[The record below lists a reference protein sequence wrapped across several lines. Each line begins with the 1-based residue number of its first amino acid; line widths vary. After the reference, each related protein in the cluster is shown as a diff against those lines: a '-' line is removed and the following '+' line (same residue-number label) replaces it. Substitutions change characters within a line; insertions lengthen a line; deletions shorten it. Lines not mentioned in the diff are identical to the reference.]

1 MNSSTHRSAPP
12 NGARWLTQALEAEGV
27 RTLFGYPGGTIMP
40 FYDALV
46 DSSLKHILVRH
57 EQGAALAAN
66 GFARASGQVGVCVAT
81 SGPGASNLV
90 TGIADAMLD
99 SVPMVCITGQ
109 VGTPLLGTDAFQE
122 LDVFGLTM
130 PIVKHSWLVRSVD
143 DLPRVVADAFRIARE
158 GRPGPVLIDLPKD
171 VQLADASHLPAHVPS
186 GVEPPPAPAEAAI
199 AEAIAALA
207 AAEKPVVY
215 AGGGIAL
222 GDAVQDLRDF
232 VEASAIP
239 TVMTLRG
246 LGALQASH
254 PQSLGMLGMH
264 CTRAA
269 NRAVQE
275 SDLLLVLGARFD
287 DRATGKLA
295 EFAPFARVVHIDAD
309 AYEISKLRSADI
321 AVPGNVGHAIRAL
334 RAAFP
339 SPKAHQDAWRKR
351 CAQHRDRFAARYDA
365 PGQHIYAP
373 ALLKRLS
380 ELAPADAV
388 IACDV
393 GQHQMWVAQHCR
405 FSHPRNHLTSGALG
419 TMGFG
424 LPAAMG
430 AQFACPERTVVLVS
444 GDGSFM
450 MNVQELATIARC
462 RLPVKI
468 VLLDNSSLGMVRQW
482 QELFFAERYSEID
495 LSDNPD
501 FVALA
506 QVFGIAA
513 TRIDARDDV
522 EGGLAALL
530 AETGARG
537 IGDVYRNRISRWRD
551 PAAAVP
557 GAQAAGSFYDLA
569 DPLHGAGTPADAMM
583 LADFVTY
590 LPDDLLCK
598 VDRTSMAV
606 SLEARAPLL
615 DWRVAEFAWSLPLGF
630 KRSETTSKVLLK
642 RVLGRYVPHSMVHRP
657 KRGFGAP
664 VSDWLKG
671 DLRPWA
677 EDLLQPS
684 RLEREGVLSASAVQ
698 PLWQQFLAG
707 QRKWHTHLWNV
718 LMFQAWQ
725 AHWRDVRA
733 GIAGR

>member
-1 MNSSTHRSAPP
+1 MNSPTHRSAPP

-109 VGTPLLGTDAFQE
+109 VATPLLGTDAFQE

-171 VQLADASHLPAHVPS
+171 VQLADASHLPAHVPAS
-186 GVEPPPAPAEAAI
+186 VEPPPAAADAAI

-222 GDAVQDLRDF
+222 GDAVQDLRAF

-246 LGALQASH
+246 LGALPPQH

-264 CTRAA
+264 GTRAA
-269 NRAVQE
+269 NMAVQE

-309 AYEISKLRSADI
+309 AYEISKLRSADV

-380 ELAPADAV
+380 ELAPSDTV

-405 FSHPRNHLTSGALG
+405 FNHPRNHLTSGALG

-468 VLLDNSSLGMVRQW
+468 ILLDNSSLGMVRQW

-501 FVALA
+501 FVALSK
-506 QVFGIAA
+506 VFGIAA

-530 AETGARG
+530 AEPG
-537 IGDVYRNRISRWRD
+537 
-551 PAAAVP
+551 PA
-557 GAQAAGSFYDLA
+557 L
-569 DPLHGAGTPADAMM
+569 LHVAID
-583 LADFVTY
+583 
-590 LPDDLLCK
+590 
-598 VDRTSMAV
+598 
-606 SLEARAPLL
+606 ARANVWPL
-615 DWRVAEFAWSLPLGF
+615 
-630 KRSETTSKVLLK
+630 
-642 RVLGRYVPHSMVHRP
+642 VPPNTANSTM
-657 KRGFGAP
+657 
-664 VSDWLKG
+664 
-671 DLRPWA
+671 
-677 EDLLQPS
+677 
-684 RLEREGVLSASAVQ
+684 LESN
-698 PLWQQFLAG
+698 P
-707 QRKWHTHLWNV
+707 
-718 LMFQAWQ
+718 
-725 AHWRDVRA
+725 AHARQEIPNA
-733 GIAGR
+733 IPA